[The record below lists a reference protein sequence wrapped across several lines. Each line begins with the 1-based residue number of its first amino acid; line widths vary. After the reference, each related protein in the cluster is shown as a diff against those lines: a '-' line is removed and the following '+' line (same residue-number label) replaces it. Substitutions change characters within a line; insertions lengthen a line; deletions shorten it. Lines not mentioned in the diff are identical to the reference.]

1 MKKRYLFFLLAIIF
15 FLLLLALVY
24 VEKND
29 ASASIHSFSDAFW
42 YLIVT
47 LSTIGYGDY
56 YPVTATGKAISLLFI
71 LTSFGIMGYM
81 ISTLTIKINK
91 YMEDKK
97 AGFFGTNMKNHIVMI
112 GYDKFSSIILKQ
124 IVTTGIKVA
133 VVTNKREDIDTI
145 ALSFK
150 NKDVFTFYTDLD
162 NFESLEKV
170 NIEQS
175 SKVFIKLD
183 DDTKMLVYI
192 LHLKRYYKDLEIVVS
207 LDNSTLKEP
216 FKSAGVLY
224 AVSREAIAAKLV
236 ASYIFEPEVAILT
249 EDIMSSAVDKYDF
262 DLMEFCVTQDNPF
275 LGKEYNFVFHEMKER
290 HDCILLGIYQDKVLF
305 KNPSKK
311 IILKENDYLVI
322 LSNGHGENQLTELFK
337 TKQGHF

>member
-1 MKKRYLFFLLAIIF
+1 MKKRYLFSILAFI
-15 FLLLLALVY
+15 FLLLLLVLVN
-24 VEKND
+24 VEKTD
-29 ASASIHSFSDAFW
+29 PTSSIHNLSDAFW

-47 LSTIGYGDY
+47 LSTVGYGDY
-56 YPVTATGKAISLLFI
+56 YPVTAIGKTISLVFI
-71 LTSFGIMGYM
+71 LTSVGILGYM

-97 AGFFGTNMKNHIVMI
+97 SGFYGTSMENHIVMI
-112 GYDKFSSIILKQ
+112 GYDKFSAIILKQ

-133 VVTNKREDIDTI
+133 VVTDKREDID
-145 ALSFK
+145 ALSLSFK
-150 NKDVFTFYTDLD
+150 SKDVFTLYTDLD

-170 NIEQS
+170 NITKS
-175 SKVFIKLD
+175 SKVFIKLK
-183 DDTKMLVYI
+183 DDTEMLVYI
-192 LHLKRYYKDLEIVVS
+192 LHLKRFYKDLEIVVS

-262 DLMEFCVTQDNPF
+262 DLMEFCVTLENPF
-275 LGKEYNFVFHEMKER
+275 LGKEYNLVFHEMKTKY
-290 HDCILLGIYQDKVLF
+290 DCILLGIYQDKVLF

-322 LSNGHGENQLTELFK
+322 LSNGLGENQLTELFK

>member
-1 MKKRYLFFLLAIIF
+1 MKKRYIFSILALVF
-15 FLLLLALVY
+15 FLLLYVLVQ
-24 VEKND
+24 VEKENP
-29 ASASIHSFSDAFW
+29 SASIHTFSDAFW

-56 YPVTATGKAISLLFI
+56 YPVTSFGKVISIIFI
-71 LTSFGIMGYM
+71 LTSFGILGYL

-97 AGFFGTNMKNHIVMI
+97 TGLFGTNMKNHIVMI

-124 IVTTGIKVA
+124 IVATGIKVA
-133 VVTNKREDIDTI
+133 VVTDKREDVDTI
-145 ALSFK
+145 SLSLR
-150 NKDVFTFYTDLD
+150 NKDVFTLYTDLE

-170 NIEQS
+170 NIKQS

-224 AVSREAIAAKLV
+224 AVSREEIAAKLV
-236 ASYIFEPEVAILT
+236 ASFIFEPEVALLT
-249 EDIMSSAVDKYDF
+249 EDIMSSAIDKHDF
-262 DLMEFCVTQDNPF
+262 DLMEFRVTNDNPF
-275 LGKEYNFVFHEMKER
+275 IGKEYNWVFHEMKEKY
-290 HDCILLGIYQDKVLF
+290 DCILLGIYQDKVLF
-305 KNPSKK
+305 KNPSKR
-311 IILKENDYLVI
+311 IVLKENDYLVI
-322 LSNGHGENQLTELFK
+322 LSNGLGENKLTELFK

>member
-1 MKKRYLFFLLAIIF
+1 MKKRYLFPLLAFIF

-29 ASASIHSFSDAFW
+29 SSANIHSLSDAFW

-56 YPVTATGKAISLLFI
+56 YPVTSLGKIISILFI
-71 LTSFGIMGYM
+71 LTSFGIMGYF
-81 ISTLTIKINK
+81 ISSLTIKINK

-97 AGFFGTNMKNHIVMI
+97 TGFFGTKMKNHIVMI

-133 VVTNKREDIDTI
+133 VVTDKREDIDTI
-145 ALSFK
+145 SLSFK
-150 NKDVFTFYTDLD
+150 NKDIFTLYTDLE
-162 NFESLEKV
+162 NYESLEKV
-170 NIEQS
+170 NISQS

-236 ASYIFEPEVAILT
+236 ASYIFEPEVALLT
-249 EDIMSSAVDKYDF
+249 EDIMSSAIDKYDF
-262 DLMEFCVTQDNPF
+262 DLMEFRVTKDNPY
-275 LGKEYNFVFHEMKER
+275 LGKEYNWVFHEIKKEYS
-290 HDCILLGIYQDKVLF
+290 CILLGICQDKVLY

-311 IILKENDYLVI
+311 IILEENNFLVI
-322 LSNGHGENQLTELFK
+322 LSNGLGENQLTELFK

>member
-1 MKKRYLFFLLAIIF
+1 MKKRYVFSILAIIF
-15 FLLLLALVY
+15 FSLLFVLVQ
-24 VEKND
+24 VEKENP
-29 ASASIHSFSDAFW
+29 SASIHTFSDAFW

-56 YPVTATGKAISLLFI
+56 YPVTSFGKIISIIFI
-71 LTSFGIMGYM
+71 LTSFGILGYI
-81 ISTLTIKINK
+81 ISTLTIKINQ

-97 AGFFGTNMKNHIVMI
+97 TGFFGTNMKNHIVMI
-112 GYDKFSSIILKQ
+112 GYDKFSGIILKQ
-124 IVTTGIKVA
+124 IVATGIKVA
-133 VVTNKREDIDTI
+133 VVTDKREDIDTI
-145 ALSFK
+145 SLSLK
-150 NKDVFTFYTDLD
+150 NKDVFTLYTDLED
-162 NFESLEKV
+162 FESLEKV
-170 NIEQS
+170 NIAQS

-224 AVSREAIAAKLV
+224 AVSREEIAAKLV
-236 ASYIFEPEVAILT
+236 ASFIFEPEVALLT
-249 EDIMSSAVDKYDF
+249 EDIMSSAVDKHDF
-262 DLMEFCVTQDNPF
+262 DLMEFRVTTDNPF
-275 LGKEYNFVFHEMKER
+275 LGKEYNLVFHEMKEKY
-290 HDCILLGIYQDKVLF
+290 DCILLGIYQDKILF

-322 LSNGHGENQLTELFK
+322 LSNGLGENQLTELFN